1 MSSTLKSL
9 RQKRGLTQVQ
19 LAEILHVSQ
28 SSISQYEAKETFP
41 SEDLLSQIAQF
52 FGVSISYLLNDPRSK
67 EVEDLL
73 MRNYVEEMSVE
84 DLVKLALQIPQNK
97 RRELIDYMLFIKSGN
112 SKAALGA
119 KKK

>member
-97 RRELIDYMLFIKSGN
+97 RGELVDYMSFLKSGN
-112 SKAALGA
+112 SKAALRA